1 MRHSSRVHELIPLV
15 NGLFAHMDYQ
25 FWDFTS
31 DELEILME
39 SRFGQRPVAP
49 LLDIIQGSPNN
60 PFAPR
65 EQLTDAQLTLLASI
79 ILKTFRNK
87 WDRLGAIHSLEYDV
101 LKNYLDEYQEVL
113 RDDSDSTTG
122 REMSRSDEDSEVSRL
137 TTLSGTEG
145 EQSNVSSN
153 ESTNRRNDDFSSEFS
168 RVSKDSQ
175 VRTDDLEEAKVRSE
189 STASVKTDDLEES
202 LERTSGNSSTRT
214 DNLSENSSRRH
225 AEVEQRVDD
234 LQETLDKTV
243 QNTATRTDNL
253 TDATTG
259 SGSEN
264 VTHSGG
270 DYQESTQRTLE
281 ATGTEN
287 GSAGIY
293 GFNSVE
299 PVGDSTSDKD
309 ATRDESETVLKTHTG
324 ARTDNTSTTQ
334 SSTTNHTGTQ
344 GNVSE
349 TDEAYTKANT
359 GTQGKETV
367 FTEDISK
374 VNTGTQ
380 TSEDEG
386 EESSTRLNTGT
397 QQTDTDVDES
407 YIKANRGTQGIE
419 ENTSISDATHTTD
432 EQESTSQSH
441 GASSGKTSS
450 QATTDSNNESTRQFV
465 SRLSDSIIVNSALA
479 RAKQS
484 IHRGNIGNLTPQQL
498 ITQEIELWRWNF
510 IDEVMNDIKSM
521 ITIPIYI

>member
-1 MRHSSRVHELIPLV
+1 MRHPSRVHELIPLV

-25 FWDFTS
+25 FWDFTA

-49 LLDIIQGSPNN
+49 LLDIIQGPPDN
-60 PFAPR
+60 PFTPR
-65 EQLTDAQLTLLASI
+65 SQLTDEQLTLLASI

-113 RDDSDSTTG
+113 RDDTDATTA
-122 REMSRSDEDSEVSRL
+122 RETSRADEDLEVSRL

-153 ESTNRRNDDFSSEFS
+153 ESTNRRNDDFTSEFS

-189 STASVKTDDLEES
+189 STASIRTDDLEES
-202 LERTSGNSSTRT
+202 LEKTSDNSSTRT
-214 DNLSENSSRRH
+214 DNLTENSSKRH
-225 AEVEQRVDD
+225 AEVEQRTDE
-234 LQETLDKTV
+234 LQETLEKNV
-243 QNTATRTDNL
+243 QGSQTRTDNL

-259 SGSEN
+259 SGTNN

-270 DYQESTQRTLE
+270 DYQESTERTL
-281 ATGTEN
+281 ASTGNEN
-287 GSAGIY
+287 NAMGLY
-293 GFNSVE
+293 GFNSSD
-299 PVGDSTSDKD
+299 PVGDSTSDTD
-309 ATRDESETVLKTHTG
+309 ASKNEHETAVKTHTG
-324 ARTDNTSTTQ
+324 SRSDNTSISQ
-334 SSTTNHTGTQ
+334 NSTTHHTGTQ

-359 GTQGKETV
+359 GTQGKENV

-380 TSEDEG
+380 TNEDEG
-386 EESSTRLNTGT
+386 QESSTRSNTGT

-432 EQESTSQSH
+432 EQESTSQSY
-441 GASSGKTSS
+441 GATSGKTSS
-450 QATTDSNNESTRQFV
+450 QATTDSSNESTKQAV
-465 SRLSDSIIVNSALA
+465 SRLSDSVIVNTALA

-484 IHRGNIGNLTPQQL
+484 IHKGNIGNLTPQQL

-521 ITIPIYI
+521 ITLPIYI